1 MPTIDDFFMNT
12 RDELYALAT
21 GEDIF
26 DGLERGDLTPKELE
40 MISDTAVTSYSW
52 EDR

>member
-1 MPTIDDFFMNT
+1 MPTIDDFFMT
-12 RDELYALAT
+12 SEELYALTT

-26 DGLERGDLTPKELE
+26 DGLQQGDLTPKELE